1 MLLSADNVV
10 AERDDIE
17 LFQPLSFSV
26 HAGEIVH
33 LVGPNGS
40 GKSTLLRGLLELNQ
54 TLTGKVVWHSESRC
68 FIGHKPGLN
77 GAISV
82 FDSLRL
88 LLLLDGMDTSAQQV
102 ELALKAVGLW
112 AWRDQ
117 LSGKLSAGQTRKV
130 ALSRL
135 YCLNTPSVWLLD
147 EPFTSLDKAATEKL
161 SKRMAEHAAKG
172 GAVLLTSHQN
182 LSGLD
187 HRTLEL
193 QT

>member
-26 HAGEIVH
+26 SAGEVVH

-54 TLTGKVVWHSESRC
+54 TLSGKVQWHSESRC

-82 FDSLRL
+82 IDSLRL
-88 LLLLDGMDTSAQQV
+88 LLLLDGMKTTDQQL
-102 ELALKAVGLW
+102 EMALKAVGLW
-112 AWRDQ
+112 AWREQ
-117 LSGKLSAGQTRKV
+117 LAGKLSAGQTRKV

-135 YCLNTPSVWLLD
+135 YCPDTPKIWLLD
-147 EPFTSLDKAATEKL
+147 EPFTSLDKAATQKL
-161 SKRMAEHAAKG
+161 TNRMADHAQKG
-172 GAVLLTSHQN
+172 GAVLLTSHQT

-193 QT
+193 QA